1 MVLAINTNTISKNN
15 LIDIRIAC
23 HPIRLFSDI
32 DKHLKLP
39 QPLIIPLSMLP
50 EEFKKV
56 FKDKDIKD
64 FGIGLSNTHFEFHK
78 SFCIIPN
85 ALVLSYALAVVTS
98 GSARKIYLAGF
109 DGYPEGDSRNDE
121 VNDLLSKYKTSK
133 PEAEVIAITPTK
145 YKNLISKSVY
155 GIKMKACVV
164 IPARFNSSRF
174 PGKPIVKLNDKEMI
188 LWVAENCAKA
198 VDGKNVYIATD
209 DTRISK
215 IVLKNGFQVIET
227 PSNLLTGTDR
237 VAEASKNLNYEI
249 FVNVQGD
256 EPLIDYK
263 DILKAIDLK
272 IKYPKSI
279 INSYCEIEENE
290 NPDNRNIP
298 KVAITEMNDLI
309 YISRSIIPQSKKN
322 ISNYVFKNK
331 FAYMLILEVT

>member
-1 MVLAINTNTISKNN
+1 
-15 LIDIRIAC
+15 
-23 HPIRLFSDI
+23 
-32 DKHLKLP
+32 
-39 QPLIIPLSMLP
+39 
-50 EEFKKV
+50 
-56 FKDKDIKD
+56 
-64 FGIGLSNTHFEFHK
+64 
-78 SFCIIPN
+78 
-85 ALVLSYALAVVTS
+85 
-98 GSARKIYLAGF
+98 
-109 DGYPEGDSRNDE
+109 
-121 VNDLLSKYKTSK
+121 
-133 PEAEVIAITPTK
+133 
-145 YKNLISKSVY
+145 
-155 GIKMKACVV
+155 MKACVV

-198 VDGKNVYIATD
+198 VDRKNVYIATD
-209 DTRISK
+209 DIRISK

-309 YISRSIIPQSKKN
+309 YISRSIIPQSKKY
-322 ISNYVFKNK
+322 ISSYVFKKQVCIYAYSRSDLRKFLSFGRKSETEKIEDIEILRFFELGLNIKMFKASKSSLAVDIPEDVKLVEEKLKNK
-331 FAYMLILEVT
+331 S